1 MAVAG
6 DDDDDVDVE
15 IHENAVVKFVEKLG
29 FDNIQKL
36 GEGGM
41 GLAYRGRF
49 RPDGTTRVLKLNKAS
64 TTDTA
69 NDDLLEEGSRLR
81 SLAHPHVAVLYD
93 LQKNTDAGGIKFS
106 YLNMEYCKGGD
117 LHHRCLA
124 VHRCFNVWSFGL
136 KFGFKFG
143 FHPDENMFQESI
155 IVVTACP
162 EFRTSTPSYCG

>member
-6 DDDDDVDVE
+6 DDDDVDVE
-15 IHENAVVKFVEKLG
+15 IHEKAVVKFVEMLG

-124 VHRCFNVWSFGL
+124 VHRCF
-136 KFGFKFG
+136 G